1 MGHATPAEKKKARN
15 LYEVE
20 GWTLS
25 AIATEFSR
33 SQQTVRN
40 WKKAGNWQKGFAAT
54 SIHETTLEEPSD
66 PQPIEEIVA
75 EMGLE
80 PVVDPVREPLPTP
93 SVQDEVDDRDLR
105 IRELEAEI
113 ARKDEEIQKHRPSV
127 DIGRMMSDTV
137 EWLTEQLGEEYWEM
151 LAQNEWAQENRN
163 RAKSNLPPINM
174 NDYPDMKAESIAKHK
189 ARVAA
194 RFDPDQPPVVFAEDA
209 RPSRKIKLIIDRK
222 QSNGMML
229 PTIEQIP
236 YEGHINNVN
245 GSLADGL
252 VKYTRK
258 GFKVTD
264 PLLCFAQDCFKPA
277 AVIGERYLYDCYC
290 SEYHRTAVEGGNKV
304 RFDTAIATSTA
315 GGYTR

>member
-1 MGHATPAEKKKARN
+1 MGSKRATPAEKNRAKA
-15 LYEVE
+15 LYEIE
-20 GWTLS
+20 GWTLT
-25 AIATEFSR
+25 AIAKELGR
-33 SQQTVRN
+33 SMTSLHS
-40 WKKAGNWQKGFAAT
+40 WKKADGWVKHGTEPEVVLTTDAPPTAT
-54 SIHETTLEEPSD
+54 YGDFTVTTEVPEVGIQVTVGDVVEEKD
-66 PQPIEEIVA
+66 Q
-75 EMGLE
+75 
-80 PVVDPVREPLPTP
+80 
-93 SVQDEVDDRDLR
+93 R
-105 IRELEAEI
+105 IRELEAEL

-151 LAQNEWAQENRN
+151 LAQNEWAQENKN
-163 RAKSNLPPINM
+163 RAKSNLPPISM
-174 NDYPDMKAESIAKHK
+174 NDYPDMKQEAIAKFK
-189 ARVAA
+189 AKVAT

-222 QSNGMML
+222 QSTGQVL

-277 AVIGERYLYDCYC
+277 AIIGDRYLYDCYC
-290 SEYHRTAVEGGNKV
+290 SEYHRAAVEGGNKV

-315 GGYTR
+315 GGYVR